1 MSKFSF
7 NPFSCFSGCTS
18 KPIKKEESI
27 VFSPL
32 TLGVKY
38 SETIPFVPPV
48 ETGYIVKVYD
58 GDTITL
64 ATRLPIVPLDKQP
77 IYRFSVRLNGID
89 TPEIKGKD
97 HDEKTAAVRAR
108 DFLSQH
114 VMDKM
119 VTLEDVKLEK
129 YGRLLATVISDK
141 GDNMNKLMVKK
152 RHAVAYD
159 GGTKKSPVSWQRYYD
174 TGKIE

>member
-1 MSKFSF
+1 M
-7 NPFSCFSGCTS
+7 
-18 KPIKKEESI
+18 
-27 VFSPL
+27 
-32 TLGVKY
+32 GVKY
-38 SETIPFVPPV
+38 SETIPFIPPV
-48 ETGYIVKVYD
+48 KNGYIVKVYD

-64 ATRLPIVPLDKQP
+64 ATRLPIVPVDEQP

-108 DFLSQH
+108 DFLSTH

-119 VTLEDVKLEK
+119 VTLENVKLEK

-141 GDNMNKLMVKK
+141 GENMNNLMVEQ
-152 RHAVAYD
+152 RHAVEYD
-159 GGTKKSPVSWQRYYD
+159 GGTKKSPVSWQRYFD